1 MEAEAPIAG
10 VRPGRG
16 IVRIQDRAGGGRRS
30 RRPPPPIG
38 ARLIS
43 IRLRILVIASVVLV
57 MATACTLRGTQSAFS
72 SAQSYTRAP
81 ASSKIKHIVIVVQ
94 EGRTLNNLFAGWPGA
109 YAPMSGEAVDIPGPI
124 RLREIKFGDDRSM
137 SELSPSMTL
146 AYWGARMDGF
156 DLNRFCVLGCAHFPN
171 GHKPDTSLFPYA
183 YMNRDEIAPYRTLA
197 GQYVLADNMYSTEW
211 GGDFTAHQYL
221 IAGTTFISPT
231 RALRDVP
238 NVQPWGCD
246 AARRTRVS
254 LWGYPYRGVFPCV
267 TQYPTM
273 ADLLDN
279 AGLDWKYYVASLTS
293 GDPSGK
299 LWNAFE
305 AVKNVRDGPDWTRNI
320 VSPPSEILL
329 DAAKGK
335 LPSVSWVIPKVAWS
349 DHPSQK
355 SDKGP
360 SWVASVVNAVGEG
373 PEWDDTAIIIVW
385 SEWGGWFDARPP
397 YFPKR
402 LKGTGLAFRVPLLIV
417 SPYARKDVVVHT
429 DYQFGSIL
437 RFVEEAL
444 NLPPLSSLGY
454 GFIFTD
460 STSNSLNDSFNF
472 SQEPRKFEPIP
483 AKYSPSHFMY
493 H

>member
-1 MEAEAPIAG
+1 M
-10 VRPGRG
+10 
-16 IVRIQDRAGGGRRS
+16 
-30 RRPPPPIG
+30 
-38 ARLIS
+38 S
-43 IRLRILVIASVVLV
+43 IRLRILVIASVALV

-156 DLNRFCVLGCAHFPN
+156 DLNRFCVLGCPHFPN

-238 NVQPWGCD
+238 NAQPWGCD
-246 AARRTRVS
+246 AAGSTRVS
-254 LWGYPYRGVFPCV
+254 LWGYPYRSVFPCV

-335 LPSVSWVIPKVAWS
+335 LPSVSWVIPKMAWS

-417 SPYARKDVVVHT
+417 SPYARKDIVVHT

-437 RFVEEAL
+437 RFVEQAL

-460 STSNSLNDSFNF
+460 STSNSLDDSFNF